1 MARRLIVANPVLTL
15 NERQPIIE
23 DGAVIVS
30 GNRIEA
36 IGPASELR
44 TRGPFDE
51 ELGGP
56 DVLAMPGLWNGHFH
70 SEAAFWPGVF
80 DHIYELANIWVHE
93 AVHATDEDLIYWS
106 TLDLIARS
114 VKAGAVGF
122 LDFYYGRLGMSHFGA
137 QATIQAFIDSGA
149 RAALG
154 LASRDQSKYVHADDE
169 TFLNSLPGELADK
182 IRGTVI
188 GYAYPWEETAE
199 TFRTLANEHMDT
211 ANGRFRMMLAPDWT
225 AATSDELYLANKAL
239 AREFGATLQTHCL
252 ETKYEMIYNVRNHGK
267 TGAVRLADIGF
278 LGPDTGV
285 AHFVWATDDDIKAVV
300 DSGAIIVHNPGSN
313 LRLTSGVSPIRTA
326 LDAGARVGIGTDSIS
341 VSDVDDLFEEIRL
354 AGLLQRSNAMYGI
367 QSGRLP
373 SFDLLHGAAHHT
385 AVLGGF
391 GDDLGVLAEGNRA
404 DLLLVDKTR
413 IFIPGKFDHSDPHDV
428 IVDRAVGAD
437 VRTSIIDG
445 EVVLR
450 DGSLTNVD
458 EDQISEHRSE
468 AAERMF
474 VEPPQWLQDLRPT
487 VVEVEPYVLDFFKD
501 WDEVPID
508 SRYQV
513 NTRLGPS
520 DPEGHSSAG
529 RTS

>member
-1 MARRLIVANPVLTL
+1 MARRLILANPVLTL
-15 NERQPIIE
+15 DKRQPIIE

-30 GNRIEA
+30 GNRIEGV
-36 IGPASELR
+36 GPEAELR
-44 TRGPFDE
+44 GRGPFDE

-56 DVLAMPGLWNGHFH
+56 DMLAMPGLWNGHFH

-80 DHIYELANIWVHE
+80 DHIFERASIWVHE
-93 AVHATDEDLIYWS
+93 AVSATDEDLIYWG

-114 VKAGAVGF
+114 MKAGTVGF
-122 LDFYYGRLGMSHFGA
+122 LDFFYGRLGMEHFGA
-137 QATIQAFIDSGA
+137 DAAIQAYTDSGA
-149 RAALG
+149 RGALG
-154 LASRDQSKYVHADDE
+154 LVSRDQSKYVHGDDE
-169 TFLNSLPGELADK
+169 AFLASLPAELADK

-199 TFRTLANEHMDT
+199 TFRALADTHMDS
-211 ANGRFRMMLAPDWT
+211 ANGRFRMMLNPDWT
-225 AATSDELYLANKAL
+225 AATSDELYMANKAL
-239 AREFGATLQTHCL
+239 AREYGATLQTHCL
-252 ETKYEMIYNVRNHGK
+252 ETKYEMIYNIQNHGK

-285 AHFVWATDDDIKAVV
+285 AHFVWASDDDIKAVV

-326 LDAGARVGIGTDSIS
+326 LDAGAQVAIGSDSIS

-354 AGLLQRSNAMYGI
+354 AGLLQRSNVMYGI
-367 QSGRLP
+367 ESGRLA
-373 SFDLLHGAAHHT
+373 SFDLLHGASHHG

-391 GDDLGVLAEGNRA
+391 GDDLGTLTEGNRA

-437 VRTSIIDG
+437 VQTSIIDG
-445 EVVLR
+445 EIVLR
-450 DGSLTNVD
+450 DDRLTMVD
-458 EDQISEHRSE
+458 EDQISERRIE

-474 VEPPQWLQDLRPT
+474 VEPPQWLQDLRPA
-487 VVEVEPYVLDFFKD
+487 VVELEPYVLDFFKE
-501 WDEVPID
+501 WDEVQID

-513 NTRLGPS
+513 NTRLGALGRGE
-520 DPEGHSSAG
+520 EGSAG
-529 RTS
+529 PTS